1 MFIDVTHFG
10 ANKEEL
16 AIFLFQ
22 VEAYVIFTGHET
34 R

>member
-1 MFIDVTHFG
+1 MFIDVTHIG

-22 VEAYVIFTGHET
+22 VETYVILTDHET